1 MEPRHF
7 PSYHEESNKKGRQ
20 SQREIKV
27 ERRHER
33 QCIARERMRNAD
45 AEEEEKGR
53 EMKMGKKMER

>member
-27 ERRHER
+27 EKGES
-33 QCIARERMRNAD
+33 RE
-45 AEEEEKGR
+45 G
-53 EMKMGKKMER
+53 MKDNV